1 MSSFSI
7 TLAPLFPLP
16 VMLALMLAATMIMLA
31 LLYWKMHGGILR
43 VLAMAAFIIALA
55 NPVIY
60 QRQVEPLSDFVFIL
74 IDKSPSQQ
82 LGDRLAR
89 SKEAA
94 KRLRREF
101 AKYPNLE
108 VKTVYAGNSG
118 EGTLLFPALTSA
130 LARVSPERI
139 AGIVIISDG
148 QVHDV
153 PKSARLPQLSAP
165 VHALITGDKEAFD
178 RRLIVEHAPRFGL
191 IGKPLE
197 ITFTIED
204 TGGKNTAPAA
214 GVNIWLN
221 GKKFTSRQINVN
233 TKVKLPVT
241 INHRGENII
250 EILADTLPGELTTA
264 NNRAVIAISGI
275 RDRLRVLLVSG
286 APHAGERTWRQLLK
300 SDAGVDLVHF
310 TILRPPDKQDS
321 TPISE
326 LSLIA
331 FPVRDLFVEKLKG
344 FDLIIFDRYQRR
356 NVLPLAY
363 LDNVAE
369 YVRDGGAVLV
379 AAGPAF
385 ATPFSLYRTPLSAI
399 LPGTPSGNVIE
410 KPYRPAVSD
419 LGKRHPVTRNLPG
432 GNTSP
437 PEWGRWFRIIA
448 AEPRSGSVLMSGIDN
463 LPLLILS
470 REGKGRVALLL
481 SDHAWLWSRGYE
493 GGGPQAELLR
503 RLAHWLMKE
512 PELEEE
518 ALSAIAREGKLIIE
532 RRTLKDTVPPLS
544 IRTPSGKIQKKQL
557 RRFGPGIF
565 KAIIPA
571 NETGFYRIG
580 NGKLNAITATG
591 AINALEYK
599 DVRATEKILAPLA
612 AATGGSVNWLK
623 PGGNSGK
630 NLQLPAIRM
639 LKSGRN
645 MHGPGWIGLRRG
657 GAEKLL
663 GQSRLP
669 LLSGLLAIAILLG
682 FAAAAWK
689 RESY

>member
-1 MSSFSI
+1 MSNFSI
-7 TLAPLFPLP
+7 TFAPLFPMPLI
-16 VMLALMLAATMIMLA
+16 LALAIAAAAIILA
-31 LLYWKMHGGILR
+31 LFYWKIHGGALR
-43 VLAMAAFIIALA
+43 ALAMAVFLTALA

-60 QRQVEPLSDFVFIL
+60 QRQIEPLSDFVFLL
-74 IDKSPSQQ
+74 IDESPSQQ
-82 LGDRLAR
+82 LGKRLAR
-89 SKEAA
+89 SKQAA

-101 AKYPNLE
+101 AKYPDLE
-108 VKTVYAGNSG
+108 VRTVYAGNSG
-118 EGTLLFPALTSA
+118 EGTLLFPALASA
-130 LARVSPERI
+130 LAKVSPERI
-139 AGIVIISDG
+139 AGIIMITDG

-153 PKSARLPQLSAP
+153 PKSARLPQITAP
-165 VHALITGDKEAFD
+165 VHALITGDREAFD
-178 RRLIVEHAPRFGL
+178 RRLIIKHAPRFGL

-197 ITFTIED
+197 VTFTIKD
-204 TGGKNTAPAA
+204 TGGKNTAAPAA
-214 GVNIWLN
+214 MVNIWLN
-221 GKKFTSRQINVN
+221 GKKITSRRISVN
-233 TKVKLPVT
+233 REIKLPVT

-250 EILADTLPGELTTA
+250 EIVADTLPGELTTA

-310 TILRPPDKQDS
+310 TILRPPDKQDG

-331 FPVRDLFVEKLKG
+331 FPVRDLFVEKLKD
-344 FDLIIFDRYQRR
+344 FDLVIFDRYQRR

-369 YVRDGGAVLV
+369 YVRSGGAVLV

-399 LPGTPSGNVIE
+399 LPGIPGGDVIE
-410 KPYRPAVSD
+410 KPYRPSVSD

-432 GNTSP
+432 SNTSP
-437 PEWGRWFRIIA
+437 PQWGRWFRIIE
-448 AEPRSGSVLMSGIDN
+448 AEPRGGSVLMSGIDD

-518 ALSAIAREGKLIIE
+518 ALSAASREGKLIIE
-532 RRTLKDTVPPLS
+532 RRSLKDTIPELS
-544 IRTPSGKIQKKQL
+544 IMAPSGKVQKKQL
-557 RRFGPGIF
+557 HQFEPGIF
-565 KAIIPA
+565 RAIIA
-571 NETGFYRIG
+571 AKETGFYRIS
-580 NGKLNAITATG
+580 NGKLSAITATG
-591 AINALEYK
+591 TINALEYK

-612 AATGGSVNWLK
+612 AATGGSVNWISPDSAGKSLK
-623 PGGNSGK
+623 
-630 NLQLPAIRM
+630 LPAIRM

-669 LLSGLLAIAILLG
+669 LFSGLLAIAILLG

-689 RESY
+689 RES